1 MMTNI
6 RQVGSV
12 AIVDFRGRIVLGEE
26 SAALR
31 DLVRELLSK
40 GHRQLLFN
48 LRDVDYIDS
57 SGLGSLVG
65 ALTSARKQ
73 KGELKLLNL
82 TNKVRHVMQIT
93 KLNTVFEIMNDETV
107 GVKSFGQSAA
117 DGLSTLALSQSSG
130 RALLIIKQ

>member
-1 MMTNI
+1 MNMMTNI

-12 AIVDFRGRIVLGEE
+12 TIVDFVGRIVLGEE

-40 GHRQLLFN
+40 GHKQILFN
-48 LRDVDYIDS
+48 LREVDYIDS

-65 ALTSARKQ
+65 AFTSVRKQ

-82 TNKVRHVMQIT
+82 THKVHDVMQIT
-93 KLNTVFEIMNDETV
+93 KLYTVFEIMNDETV

-117 DGLSTLALSQSSG
+117 ATA
-130 RALLIIKQ
+130 